1 MNVNLVSSWCI
12 AVQGWPLSR
21 DLARELTKNDNNK
34 KTYCSTGSGDLQ
46 PRGWVFLGGRAGVR
60 AIGWRIRGRGGG
72 EKFIWRRKDRGGA
85 GKVFQEGPSGVE
97 SDMFVFES
105 DKNSVLLF

>member
-1 MNVNLVSSWCI
+1 M
-12 AVQGWPLSR
+12 
-21 DLARELTKNDNNK
+21 
-34 KTYCSTGSGDLQ
+34 
-46 PRGWVFLGGRAGVR
+46 R